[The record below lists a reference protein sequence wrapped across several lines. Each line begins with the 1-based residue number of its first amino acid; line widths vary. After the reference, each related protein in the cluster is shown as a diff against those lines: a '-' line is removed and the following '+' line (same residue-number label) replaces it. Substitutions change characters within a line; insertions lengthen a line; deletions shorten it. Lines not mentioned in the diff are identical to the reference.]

1 MKYTREYLID
11 LLKNN
16 TAKVTFVKVDGSTR
30 EMLCTLKEEIVI
42 PYINK
47 TENTRA
53 PNTEVLRVWD
63 MEKTEWRG
71 FKIANITNVEVLV

>member
-42 PYINK
+42 PYVNK
-47 TENTRA
+47 TDVVRT
-53 PNTEVLRVWD
+53 PHLDVLRVWD
-63 MEKTEWRG
+63 LEKSDWRG
-71 FKIANITNVEVLV
+71 FKIDNVTNVEVLV